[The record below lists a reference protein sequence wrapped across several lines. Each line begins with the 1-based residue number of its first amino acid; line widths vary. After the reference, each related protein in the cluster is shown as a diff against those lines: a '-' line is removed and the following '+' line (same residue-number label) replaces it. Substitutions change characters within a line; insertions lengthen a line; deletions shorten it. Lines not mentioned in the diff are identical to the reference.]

1 MENGSDVRGLTPNFR
16 IGDKTLCGNTEVDNM
31 LKGIL
36 AKMTA
41 AALALG
47 LSGSSRAAQQN
58 DFGGSITSVQSLIE
72 RYDADR
78 TSLSHVYDAPLS
90 EAAETR
96 LTALYADWSDA
107 LRKVNFDELDEE
119 NKVDYLLFDNHLRYQ
134 LRLLDIRKEQEAK
147 TLVLLSFSKIIVNL
161 DESRRRMEIPKPEEA
176 AAALAELIK
185 QIAKSREAAEAGL
198 QANAQPT
205 QAPGAVQ
212 PVHVSKIVASR
223 AAETLPRL
231 REVLKRWFQYYNG
244 YHPLFTWWAS
254 EPYKEADRS
263 LEAYTNFVKEK
274 LVGIKADDKTT
285 IIGDPVGRDALAA
298 ELTAAMVPYSPEEL
312 IALAENEMDWC
323 QREMSKASH
332 EMGYDDWHKALE
344 HVKGIHVEPGDQPEA
359 IRKLA
364 IESINYVE
372 GHDLVSVPQLAKE
385 TWRMEMMSPE
395 RQLVNPFFTGG
406 DVISVSYPTDAMT
419 FEQRIM
425 TMKGNNISFSRAT
438 VFHELIPGHYLQQF
452 MNERYRTYRR
462 VFQTPFWSEGNAF
475 YWELL
480 LWNIGFPKTPEE
492 RAGMLFW
499 RMHRC
504 ARIIFSLKFH
514 LGLWTPQQCVEF
526 LVTKVGHEVDNAT
539 AEVRRSFNGS
549 VPPLYQSAY
558 MIGALQFRAL
568 HAELVDSG
576 KMTNRAFHDR
586 ILRENQMP
594 VEMVRA
600 ILTDQKL
607 NKDFHPNWKFYGPI
621 PARGELR
628 HQE

>member
-1 MENGSDVRGLTPNFR
+1 MV
-16 IGDKTLCGNTEVDNM
+16 
-31 LKGIL
+31 KGFL
-36 AKMTA
+36 HVMA

-47 LSGSSRAAQQN
+47 YGASSVTAQQG
-58 DFGGSITSVQSLIE
+58 DLRGSLTSIRTLIE

-78 TSLSHVYDAPLS
+78 SSLSHVYDAPLS
-90 EAAETR
+90 ETREQRFKAFYAEW
-96 LTALYADWSDA
+96 ADT
-107 LRKVNFDELDEE
+107 LRKVNFDALDEE
-119 NKVDYLLFDNHLRYQ
+119 SKVDYLLFDNHLRYQ
-134 LRLLDIRKEQEAK
+134 LRLSDIRQRQQRE
-147 TLVLLSFSKIIVNL
+147 TLTLLAFSKIIITL
-161 DESRRRMEIPKPEEA
+161 DESRRRMEIPNPEKA

-185 QIAKSREAAEAGL
+185 EITKAQQAAEAGL
-198 QANAQPT
+198 QPNAEPKQT
-205 QAPGAVQ
+205 LQAVQ

-223 AAETLPRL
+223 AAATLPQL

-244 YHPLFTWWAS
+244 YHPLFTWWVS

-263 LEAYTNFVKEK
+263 LEAYTSFVKEK

-298 ELTAAMVPYSPEEL
+298 ELTAAMGPYSAEEL
-312 IALAENEMDWC
+312 ISLAENEMEWC
-323 QREMSKASH
+323 QREMINASRQ
-332 EMGYDDWHKALE
+332 MGYDDWRKALE
-344 HVKGIHVEPGDQPEA
+344 HVKDLHVEPGEQPEA

-364 IESINYVE
+364 VDSISYVE
-372 GHDLVSVPQLAKE
+372 DHDLVSVPELAKE

-406 DVISVSYPTDAMT
+406 DVISVSYPTDTMT

-425 TMKGNNISFSRAT
+425 TMKGNNIPFSRAT

-452 MNERYRTYRR
+452 MNERYRRYRK

-480 LWNIGFPKTPEE
+480 LWNMGFPKTPEE
-492 RAGMLFW
+492 RVGMLFW

-514 LGLWTPQQCVEF
+514 LGQWSPQQCVEF
-526 LVTKVGHEVDNAT
+526 LVSHVGHELDNAT

-576 KMTNRAFHDR
+576 KMTNRVFHDR
-586 ILRENQMP
+586 ILHENQMP
-594 VEMVRA
+594 VELVRA
-600 ILTDQKL
+600 ILTNQKL
-607 NKDFHPNWKFYGPI
+607 NKDFQPIWKFYGTI
-621 PARGELR
+621 PVRDELKASDAGTARVS
-628 HQE
+628 H